1 MYVTRPLSMYRNFPS
16 ALSVEPREGPYSGF
30 LVITDEEAEAEDSFC
45 WGACKFRSV
54 KRLPFPQDKLL
65 TVVHSSDY
73 QEISK
78 TKVLFIPVLDQPLSS
93 NRYYVIR
100 AKGKYKGQ
108 ACKSSRENDMG
119 ICCFNNIINDEKPKP
134 FDHRN
139 IYQQFKIHRY
149 QWHNF
154 FAKSA
159 ATDGLPPRFL
169 RKKGWE
175 VRNSRLVRSRLSEA
189 LGLDNS
195 LRALLPSFD
204 FSISSKRSNSN
215 VVGTWYCPFIF
226 VREKARLRHQM
237 KRSVFYK
244 MTLEQ
249 RWEEIVSCQN
259 NGSNVVNV
267 NTMVKREASS
277 VFGMEALRDNRE
289 NHAGF
294 VWFIVYDRNRVKR
307 ASVGLSVAIVE
318 KMRWVE
324 EEGGWVGG
332 GREKEVRVQRVEENT
347 SESGWQRFGCYVLV
361 ESFALRRMDETLVL
375 RCKFI
380 HTQHI
385 KCKWE

>member
-1 MYVTRPLSMYRNFPS
+1 MYVTRPLSLYRNFPS
-16 ALSVEPREGPYSGF
+16 NLSVEPQEGPLSGF

-45 WGACKFRSV
+45 CGTCKLRRV

-65 TVVHSSDY
+65 TVIHSSDY
-73 QEISK
+73 QEIGN
-78 TKVLFIPVLDQPLSS
+78 TKVLFIPVLGQPLSS

-108 ACKSSRENDMG
+108 ACKSSRETDMG

-139 IYQQFKIHRY
+139 ICQQFKIHRY
-149 QWHNF
+149 HRHTF

-159 ATDGLPPRFL
+159 AIDGLPPKFL

-175 VRNSRLVRSRLSEA
+175 VRSSRLVRSRLREA

-204 FSISSKRSNSN
+204 FAISSKRSSSN
-215 VVGTWYCPFIF
+215 VVGSWYCPFIF
-226 VREKARLRHQM
+226 VREKARLRYQM
-237 KRSVFYK
+237 KKSVFYK

-267 NTMVKREASS
+267 NTNVKREVSS
-277 VFGMEALRDNRE
+277 VFGTEAIRDNRA

-294 VWFIVYDRNRVKR
+294 VWFRAYDRNRVRR

-324 EEGGWVGG
+324 DDGGWVGG
-332 GREKEVRVQRVEENT
+332 GRETEVRVERVEENT

-375 RCKFI
+375 RCDFR
-380 HTQHI
+380 HTHKV